1 MTTTRGIGTC
11 RQRFEISRCTNV
23 LFCVMFGVK
32 LDTDKEEGEEVSEDY
47 KTGSFVICAA
57 VQTVFV

>member
-1 MTTTRGIGTC
+1 
-11 RQRFEISRCTNV
+11 V